1 MIWATHAGQSVSKND
16 CFLRQP
22 THPLPCLPRA
32 AAGLCG
38 ALFHDVLKL
47 FVHGFELIASIRVNH
62 QLVQPQFNQIHHTVR
77 GFLKIHLS
85 NPRKLLNEWHLRQQ
99 GAKYLLLVRPRCGHP
114 EGWFLPLRL
123 WAVAVLPAVLMA
135 FHRTLSL
142 RGGPRVHI
150 CGPGSVSSSQP
161 WRTTGKAGARP
172 ETPRLLRCNAVL
184 RHQSTLWEECQASR
198 PGATRPE
205 AAPDQRT
212 AINSSC

>member
-1 MIWATHAGQSVSKND
+1 M
-16 CFLRQP
+16 RQRTAIRTGLSP
-22 THPLPCLPRA
+22 IPLPHRYGVQRA
-32 AAGLCG
+32 RVYFRSVAGCT
-38 ALFHDVLKL
+38 
-47 FVHGFELIASIRVNH
+47 
-62 QLVQPQFNQIHHTVR
+62 PIHHTVR
-77 GFLKIHLS
+77 GFLKIHPS
-85 NPRKLLNEWHLRQQ
+85 NPCKLLNEGHLRQQ

-123 WAVAVLPAVLMA
+123 WAMAVLPAVLRA
-135 FHRTLSL
+135 FHLTLSL

-161 WRTTGKAGARP
+161 WRTTGKTGARP